1 MITIDNPLGLLVAL
15 PLLFFLI
22 YIFMSGFDK
31 VGPLKTLARI
41 FKIKK

>member
-1 MITIDNPLGLLVAL
+1 MLTIDNPFGLLIAL

-22 YIFMSGFDK
+22 YIFMTGFDK
-31 VGPLKTLARI
+31 VGPLKTLAKI